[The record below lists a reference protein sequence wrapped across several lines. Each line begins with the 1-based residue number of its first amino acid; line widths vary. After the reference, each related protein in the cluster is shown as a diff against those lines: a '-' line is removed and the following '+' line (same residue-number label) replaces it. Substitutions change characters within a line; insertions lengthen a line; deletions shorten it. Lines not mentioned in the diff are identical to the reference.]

1 MSVKH
6 LAASSPLIVD
16 SHQKMNVDSHKFAI
30 QMRTATNLKK
40 WLSGFVE
47 KSGCPTLFE
56 KSGCPTLFAYCID
69 KPSAVGA

>member
-16 SHQKMNVDSHKFAI
+16 SHQKMNVDSHKSEKVAVRLCRFK
-30 QMRTATNLKK
+30 R
-40 WLSGFVE
+40 WLSSFVE